1 MRYVLVCPDDLLRTF
16 LPPTPG
22 FAPVYVVATPA
33 ARARIVRQGGE
44 AHAGDLATPAVYR
57 RAFRS
62 GHEPV
67 VVAVKPP
74 RRARVLAAIREKGGL
89 TKADRVAVDVD
100 PVSLL

>member
-1 MRYVLVCPDDLLRTF
+1 MRYVLVSTDDSLRTL

-33 ARARIVRQGGE
+33 ARARIARRGGE
-44 AHAGDLATPAVYR
+44 AIAGDLTTAAVYR
-57 RAFRS
+57 RAFRT

-74 RRARVLAAIREKGGL
+74 R
-89 TKADRVAVDVD
+89 
-100 PVSLL
+100 